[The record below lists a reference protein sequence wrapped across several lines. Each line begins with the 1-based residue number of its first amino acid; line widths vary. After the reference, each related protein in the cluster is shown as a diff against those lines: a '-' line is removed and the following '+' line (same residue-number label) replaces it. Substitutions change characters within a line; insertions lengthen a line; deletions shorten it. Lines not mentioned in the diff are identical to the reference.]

1 MFFRSLKRFFRAIGY
16 YLSGGLIKK
25 TEQIEMDPN
34 VTRAQFE
41 DVIATRRK
49 RIQEYKSAV
58 GRLMAQQIKKSKEVE
73 SLTEDVERLERLKA
87 GALAKAK
94 KRITDL
100 KDQGQTAENIKED
113 TDYQKCLA
121 AFDNFSSTLE
131 EKNKRIA
138 SLEKDLEDAKKEIG
152 RHEVQ
157 LQTLAREIEKL
168 QQEADETVA
177 DMASAREVKEIN
189 DALSGIAAD
198 GTSAM
203 LRSLRERRNRAAAE
217 SKISSKL
224 AGTDTKVQ
232 EEEFL
237 RYAQSSESKSEFE
250 KLVGLA
256 SPETAPLPEEE
267 KPQNEEKKQEPLL
280 PED

>member
-1 MFFRSLKRFFRAIGY
+1 MFFRSLGRFFRAIGY

-41 DVIATRRK
+41 DVITSRRR

-58 GRLMAQQIKKSKEVE
+58 GRLMAQQMKKAKEMENLTEEVE
-73 SLTEDVERLERLKA
+73 HLERLKA

-94 KRITDL
+94 KRVSDL
-100 KDQGQTAENIKED
+100 QLEGLSQEKISED
-113 TDYQKCLA
+113 VEYQKCLA
-121 AFDNFSSTLE
+121 AFENFSTTLE

-138 SLEKDLEDAKKEIG
+138 SLEKDLEDAKKEID

-168 QQEADETVA
+168 QQEADQTIA
-177 DMASAREVKEIN
+177 DMASAREIRDIN

-198 GTSAM
+198 GTAEM
-203 LRSLRERRNRAAAE
+203 LRSLRERRNRASAE
-217 SKISSKL
+217 AKISSKL

-237 RYAQSSESKSEFE
+237 RYAQTSKAKSEFE
-250 KLVGLA
+250 KLVGLSA
-256 SPETAPLPEEE
+256 TDTTPLPEDKAKPE
-267 KPQNEEKKQEPLL
+267 KEQKTLL
-280 PED
+280 PEE

>member
-25 TEQIEMDPN
+25 AEKIEMDPN

-41 DVIATRRK
+41 DVITTRRK

-58 GRLMAQQIKKSKEVE
+58 GRLMAQQMKKAKEMERLTEEVE
-73 SLTEDVERLERLKA
+73 HLERLKA

-94 KRITDL
+94 KRVSDLQAEGLSQDKIT
-100 KDQGQTAENIKED
+100 ED
-113 TDYQKCLA
+113 VEYQKCLA
-121 AFDNFSSTLE
+121 AFENFSTTLE

-138 SLEKDLEDAKKEIG
+138 SLEKDLEDAKTEIN

-168 QQEADETVA
+168 QQEADQTVA
-177 DMASAREVKEIN
+177 DMASAREITDIN

-198 GTSAM
+198 GTAEM
-203 LRSLRERRNRAAAE
+203 LRSLRERRNRASAE
-217 SKISSKL
+217 AKISSKL

-237 RYAQSSESKSEFE
+237 RYAQSSKATDEFE
-250 KLVGLA
+250 KLVGLS
-256 SPETAPLPEEE
+256 SPEIAPMSEEKPKPEKEKQTLLPEE
-267 KPQNEEKKQEPLL
+267 
-280 PED
+280 

>member
-1 MFFRSLKRFFRAIGY
+1 MFFRSLGRFFRAIGY

-25 TEQIEMDPN
+25 TEKIEMDPN

-41 DVIATRRK
+41 DVITTRRK

-58 GRLMAQQIKKSKEVE
+58 GRLMAQQMKKAKEMENLTEEVE
-73 SLTEDVERLERLKA
+73 HLERLKA

-94 KRITDL
+94 KRVSDL
-100 KDQGQTAENIKED
+100 QAEGLSQEKISED
-113 TDYQKCLA
+113 VEYQKCLA
-121 AFDNFSSTLE
+121 AFENFSTTLE

-138 SLEKDLEDAKKEIG
+138 SLEKDLEDAKKEID

-168 QQEADETVA
+168 QQEADQTVA
-177 DMASAREVKEIN
+177 DMASAREMNDIN

-198 GTSAM
+198 GTAEM
-203 LRSLRERRNRAAAE
+203 LRSLRERRNRASAE
-217 SKISSKL
+217 AKISSKL

-237 RYAQSSESKSEFE
+237 RYAQTSKAKSEFE
-250 KLVGLA
+250 KLVGI
-256 SPETAPLPEEE
+256 SSTETAPLPEDKAKPE
-267 KPQNEEKKQEPLL
+267 KERKTLL
-280 PED
+280 PEE

>member
-1 MFFRSLKRFFRAIGY
+1 MFLRSLRRFFRAIGY

-25 TEQIEMDPN
+25 TEEIEMDPN

-41 DVIATRRK
+41 DVITTRRK

-58 GRLMAQQIKKSKEVE
+58 GRLMAQQLKKAKEMENLTEEVE
-73 SLTEDVERLERLKA
+73 HLERLKS

-94 KRITDL
+94 KRVTDL
-100 KDQGQTAENIKED
+100 QAEGQPQEKITED
-113 TDYQKCLA
+113 VEYQKCLA
-121 AFDNFSSTLE
+121 AFENFSTTLE

-138 SLEKDLEDAKKEIG
+138 SLEKDLEDAKKEID

-168 QQEADETVA
+168 QQEADQTIA
-177 DMASAREVKEIN
+177 DMASAREMKDIN

-198 GTSAM
+198 GTADM
-203 LRSLRERRNRAAAE
+203 LRSLRERRNRASAE
-217 SKISSKL
+217 AKISSKL

-237 RYAQSSESKSEFE
+237 RYAQTSKAKSEFE
-250 KLVGLA
+250 KLVGL
-256 SPETAPLPEEE
+256 STTETTPLPEDKAKPE
-267 KPQNEEKKQEPLL
+267 KESKTLL
-280 PED
+280 PEE